1 MGWMTAVDGWLARA
15 GFALIGPTCVLC
27 AAPGEPGRDLCPAC
41 DRALPRN
48 TCACPRCALPLA
60 APAPACANCL
70 RRAPPMAATRAALR
84 YEGDARRLLPRYK
97 FGADLAAGRVLAGL
111 LVEAVAGAPR
121 PDLVLPVPLHPAR
134 LRERGFDQA
143 WELARA
149 VARELALPAR
159 CDLLRRTRA
168 TPAQTGLD
176 AAARRRNL
184 RDAFSA
190 DPGVRGRHLAL
201 VDDVMTTGA
210 TVAAAARALRRAG
223 AASVD
228 VWVVARAPR

>member
-1 MGWMTAVDGWLARA
+1 VEWMAAVDGWLARA
-15 GFALIGPTCVLC
+15 GFVLIGPTCVLC
-27 AAPGEPGRDLCPAC
+27 AAPGAPGRDLCFAC
-41 DRALPRN
+41 DHALPRN

-84 YEGDARRLLPRYK
+84 YEGDTRRLLPRYK
-97 FGADLAAGRVLAGL
+97 FGAELAVGRVLGGL
-111 LVEAVAGAPR
+111 LVEAVASAAR
-121 PDLVLPVPLHPAR
+121 PDLLLPVPLHPTR

-149 VARELALPAR
+149 VARELDLPAR
-159 CDLLRRTRA
+159 CDVLSRVRA

-184 RDAFSA
+184 REAFRA
-190 DPGVRGRHLAL
+190 DPAVRGLRVAL

-210 TVAAAARALRRAG
+210 TVHAAARALRRAG

-228 VWVVARAPR
+228 AWVVARAPR